1 MLYKIKMDAPIRLY
15 QSDNGSVDPPHIENC
30 SICLDN
36 LISNDPIHELP
47 ECKHKFHSSCLISW
61 LRVNK
66 ECPMCRG
73 ISNKQHCRPEGTIL
87 KHILAFAKSKK
98 NKSSKLK
105 KLYLKYIKLR
115 DNFKVKNKQLR
126 EFSKENKDIFKNKRK
141 LNNELWSSRG
151 KFYRIKREIQ
161 SLPIEFINRP

>member
-1 MLYKIKMDAPIRLY
+1 MDTPIRLY
-15 QSDNGSVDPPHIENC
+15 QSDNGSVEQPPQIESC

-36 LISNDPIHELP
+36 LISDIPIHEIP
-47 ECKHKFHSSCLISW
+47 ECKHKFHSTCLISW

-73 ISNKQHCRPEGTIL
+73 ISNKQHYRRPEGAIL

-98 NKSSKLK
+98 NTSSKLK

-115 DNFKVKNKQLR
+115 DNFKEKNKQLR
-126 EFSKENKDIFKNKRK
+126 EFSKEEEHKVIFKKKRK

-161 SLPIEFINRP
+161 SLPIEYINRP

>member
-1 MLYKIKMDAPIRLY
+1 MDEPIRLY
-15 QSDNGSVDPPHIENC
+15 QTDNDCVEPQIENC

-36 LISNDPIHELP
+36 LISNDPMHQIP

-73 ISNKQHCRPEGTIL
+73 ISNKQYFRTEGSIL

-105 KLYLKYIKLR
+105 NLYLKYVKLR
-115 DNFKVKNKQLR
+115 DNFKIKNKQLR
-126 EFSKENKDIFKNKRK
+126 EFSKEHKVIFKTKRK
-141 LNNELWSSRG
+141 LNNDLWNSRQ
-151 KFYRIKREIQ
+151 KFSRLKREIQ
-161 SLPIEFINRP
+161 TLPIEFINRR